1 MTFDFTIVPLAKK
14 HDRQGFDCGEASL
27 NLFLTNYA
35 RQNSEKGLGKTFV
48 ATRPDSSKVCGYYTL
63 SSGSIDF
70 DDVPEKLPRYPVPT
84 AHLGRLAVDV
94 SCHGLGLGEL
104 LLIDAFRR
112 VMLVAEELGIYALE
126 VYALNSS
133 ARNFYL
139 KYEFISLKD
148 DEFHLYLPLKSIR
161 KLVQI

>member
-1 MTFDFTIVPLAKK
+1 MKEVAAK
-14 HDRQGFDCGEASL
+14 
-27 NLFLTNYA
+27 
-35 RQNSEKGLGKTFV
+35 
-48 ATRPDSSKVCGYYTL
+48 
-63 SSGSIDF
+63 SSG
-70 DDVPEKLPRYPVPT
+70 YPVPT

-94 SCHGLGLGEL
+94 SCHGLRLGEL

-126 VYALNSS
+126 VFALNSA

-139 KYEFISLKD
+139 KYEFVSLKD